1 MGYNPDMQKQRQKG
15 CGCARTWE
23 KNGKRGMLGHPSIHC
38 WLLWFLVIVQCFI
51 FTFDVFSY
59 GDFGTFL
66 PELSLHCLVSDE
78 GEICCYC
85 CVFSKMALSWSFL
98 YSTPA
103 L

>member
-1 MGYNPDMQKQRQKG
+1 MMCLEAKRLG
-15 CGCARTWE
+15 
-23 KNGKRGMLGHPSIHC
+23 KNRERGMLGHPSVHC
-38 WLLWFLVIVQCFI
+38 WLLCFFYVMVQCFI
-51 FTFDVFSY
+51 PTFDVFRV

-85 CVFSKMALSWSFL
+85 CVFSKMVLSWSFL

>member
-1 MGYNPDMQKQRQKG
+1 MVKG
-15 CGCARTWE
+15 GCWDIPAFIV
-23 KNGKRGMLGHPSIHC
+23 GCYVYYVM
-38 WLLWFLVIVQCFI
+38 VQCFI
-51 FTFDVFSY
+51 PTFDVFRV

-85 CVFSKMALSWSFL
+85 CVFSKMVLSWSFL